1 MHSVVYCEYTAK
13 VGDSIMKSLYD
24 AARHLVWLT
33 QFGLSVVIPPVVC
46 IIGAV
51 WLRRQLQLGGWIVG
65 VGVAIGVLAA
75 VSCLR
80 SSLQALDR
88 QGKTAD
94 PGRLQL
100 R

>member
-51 WLRRQLQLGGWIVG
+51 WLRRQLQQLADLGALQQVHSTCKLYH
-65 VGVAIGVLAA
+65 VLFLLKF
-75 VSCLR
+75 C
-80 SSLQALDR
+80 
-88 QGKTAD
+88 
-94 PGRLQL
+94 
-100 R
+100 